1 MSLVTILGSLHST
14 VKTRACGAFFLQIIV
29 FLEPTRWLMGSTESW
44 SDFDVRFNSHFISF
58 FLNCLQ
64 AIRHSIK
71 LNTVDKLK
79 QILTGFNDEC
89 GTHHNRSGKKQD
101 LIDRAT
107 SSLDQWHSTKEDD
120 KWSKAKNVIAQVRS
134 TGMYVC
140 FSEIHL
146 AIDACVPVKIIY
158 LSVSSGKHIL
168 IYSPRYSPPSNP
180 MVSSSTS
187 ASNLSMHSL
196 YHANNIVKPNYQSP
210 NSGPSVLPRYDPYAP
225 PRRPVALPAT
235 STSSSALQK
244 PAGMVICITV
254 SVL

>member
-14 VKTRACGAFFLQIIV
+14 TKTRACGAFFLQIIV
-29 FLEPTRWLMGSTESW
+29 FLELTRWLMGSTESW
-44 SDFDVRFNSHFISF
+44 SDFDVRCNSHFIPF

-107 SSLDQWHSTKEDD
+107 SSLDQWLNTKADD
-120 KWSKAKNVIAQVRS
+120 KWSKAKTVIAQVRS

-140 FSEIHL
+140 FSGIHL
-146 AIDACVPVKIIY
+146 AIDACVPVEIIY
-158 LSVSSGKHIL
+158 SQWAPENVYWSTLLGIL
-168 IYSPRYSPPSNP
+168 RHLIWWFHHLPLLQTYQCTRYITQITLLNPTTNPRTLAQVFFHAMIHMLLHVDLLLPLQQVHLHQHYK
-180 MVSSSTS
+180 
-187 ASNLSMHSL
+187 SL
-196 YHANNIVKPNYQSP
+196 QVWLYVP
-210 NSGPSVLPRYDPYAP
+210 
-225 PRRPVALPAT
+225 
-235 STSSSALQK
+235 
-244 PAGMVICITV
+244 
-254 SVL
+254 